1 MCTFYMPLNKADKF
15 YVGKQTAEEYAQQF
29 IEGVGFLE
37 RMGVNIK
44 LGKVAGVD
52 WDKVWK
58 GVKKMTGITGGKG
71 KDEL

>member
-1 MCTFYMPLNKADKF
+1 MCTFYMPLDKVDKF
-15 YVGKQTAEEYAQQF
+15 YVNKQTAKEYAQQF
-29 IEGVGFLE
+29 VKDVGFLE
-37 RMGVNIK
+37 WMGVNVK

-58 GVKKMTGITGGKG
+58 GVKKMIGIAGAKG